1 MSLSV
6 QLDQKLANA
15 LMGHPQFFDDLA
27 PPRGPIQQFEQ
38 ATSGGA
44 GEPVVA
50 PRSIGNRVE
59 AAGFAAPRRTPSLGR
74 VLFGKPELGQRA
86 QCGAGLRESEPRFHR
101 DPGLGFRCHVGARSG
116 KPPATG

>member
-1 MSLSV
+1 VGRSS
-6 QLDQKLANA
+6 N
-15 LMGHPQFFDDLA
+15 
-27 PPRGPIQQFEQ
+27 FEQ

-101 DPGLGFRCHVGARSG
+101 DPGLGFVAMSERDQASRLRLGEDKISSLGHAAAPPGDSSG
-116 KPPATG
+116 HSMRH